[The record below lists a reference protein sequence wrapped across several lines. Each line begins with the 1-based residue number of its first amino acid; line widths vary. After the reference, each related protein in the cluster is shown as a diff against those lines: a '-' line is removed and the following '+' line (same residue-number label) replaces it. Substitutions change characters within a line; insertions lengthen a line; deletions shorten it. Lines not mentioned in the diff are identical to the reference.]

1 MPSLSPTRNP
11 EPSAVSLWS
20 SIRHWSHLYASHA
33 AAHRAVDRDCATDE
47 CLCTLYTT
55 LAQLTARSARG
66 ISPCHH
72 AEQSSS
78 SSPAISYNR
87 QADRPTTLRMR
98 TYIHNRLL
106 AVHWKFLTVIPISDV
121 KIGRL
126 VGHQDAPVWYG
137 LSSRSIWTSPR
148 SRGGCVMSSSG
159 KQWDVIVRKD
169 HTRSCNKVL
178 SSSEC
183 KSLQGRPICR

>member
-1 MPSLSPTRNP
+1 M
-11 EPSAVSLWS
+11 
-20 SIRHWSHLYASHA
+20 
-33 AAHRAVDRDCATDE
+33 
-47 CLCTLYTT
+47 LYTP
-55 LAQLTARSARG
+55 LAQLTARSSRG

-87 QADRPTTLRMR
+87 QADRPTTLRMHACIH

-106 AVHWKFLTVIPISDV
+106 AVHWKSSTVTPITDV

-126 VGHQDAPVWYG
+126 VGHQDAPVWYE
-137 LSSRSIWTSPR
+137 LSSRFIRTSPR
-148 SRGGCVMSSSG
+148 SRGGGAFCVMLSSG
-159 KQWDVIVRKD
+159 KQWDVIVRMD
-169 HTRSCNKVL
+169 HDRSCNKVL

-183 KSLQGRPICR
+183 KSLQGICR